1 MPRNVKLQ
9 GVMDGRIVRAM
20 DDGED
25 FGYIPV
31 QLKVVT
37 AAGASNTVALTIDR
51 AFTVTDVMARNT
63 GGAGSSSDTLQLK
76 NGSTAISDAL
86 DMNIADNLIAR
97 AASIDDAQHEI
108 AAGGTLNVTATDGGG
123 SDVRAMIV
131 YISGFYHK

>member
-37 AAGASNTVALTIDR
+37 AAGATNTVALTMDR
-51 AFTVTDVMARNT
+51 AFTVTDVRERNT
-63 GGAGSSSDTLQLK
+63 GGAGTSSDTLQLK

>member
-37 AAGASNTVALTIDR
+37 AAGATNTVALTMDR

-63 GGAGSSSDTLQLK
+63 GGAGTSSDTLQLK

-97 AASIDDAQHEI
+97 AAYLLS
-108 AAGGTLNVTATDGGG
+108 GRRSTLMH
-123 SDVRAMIV
+123 S
-131 YISGFYHK
+131 SHL

>member
-63 GGAGSSSDTLQLK
+63 ECTVSTKTLRQ
-76 NGSTAISDAL
+76 STHTIIL
-86 DMNIADNLIAR
+86 IAD
-97 AASIDDAQHEI
+97 SF
-108 AAGGTLNVTATDGGG
+108 
-123 SDVRAMIV
+123 S
-131 YISGFYHK
+131 

>member
-20 DDGED
+20 VDGED

-37 AAGASNTVALTIDR
+37 AAGATNTVALTMDR

-63 GGAGSSSDTLQLK
+63 GGAGTSSDTLQLK

-97 AASIDDAQHEI
+97 AASIDDAQHQI

>member
-1 MPRNVKLQ
+1 
-9 GVMDGRIVRAM
+9 M

-37 AAGASNTVALTIDR
+37 AAGASNTVALTLDR

-63 GGAGSSSDTLQLK
+63 GGNGSSSDTLQLK
-76 NGSTAISDAL
+76 NGSNAISDAL
-86 DMNIADNLIAR
+86 DMNINDNIIAR

-108 AAGGTLNVTATDGGG
+108 AAGGTLNVAAVNAGGG
-123 SDVRAMIV
+123 LKAMIV